1 VAMIV
6 GRMEIGVRAVL
17 VLGLSEMN
25 LRKLREGKPIYK
37 DAAEVGFGPLPVVI
51 TYGETEEAI
60 AEDLEKNG
68 LPLAVRVLVD
78 NVE

>member
-1 VAMIV
+1 
-6 GRMEIGVRAVL
+6 
-17 VLGLSEMN
+17 
-25 LRKLREGKPIYK
+25 
-37 DAAEVGFGPLPVVI
+37 VI

>member
-37 DAAEVGFGPLPVVI
+37 DAAEVGFGPCQS
-51 TYGETEEAI
+51 
-60 AEDLEKNG
+60 
-68 LPLAVRVLVD
+68 
-78 NVE
+78 